1 MGEIRVTILGSNS
14 AVPAHGRHPS
24 SQLLQTG
31 NGNFLIDCGEG
42 TQFQL
47 LRYKLPIG
55 RIRDIFITHLHGDHV
70 FGLPPLITTWNLQG
84 RERPLTIWSPP
95 GLREFVEGTFRFTGC
110 KLAFPIHWRELDHG
124 DTGEI
129 MNEGTFRVTTFPLL
143 HRVPTMGYRFWL
155 CDSRR
160 EGHAVPKQSNV
171 TEETEKRNMW
181 ISYAYCSDTAYSPE
195 VLPHLQGV
203 DLLYHE
209 ATFTDE
215 HRIKSVQTGH
225 STGRDAA
232 SIALRSKAG
241 RLLLGHFSARYRD
254 LGPLLD
260 EAREVFANTF
270 LAEEGTAWH
279 VTG

>member
-1 MGEIRVTILGSNS
+1 
-14 AVPAHGRHPS
+14 
-24 SQLLQTG
+24 
-31 NGNFLIDCGEG
+31 
-42 TQFQL
+42 
-47 LRYKLPIG
+47 
-55 RIRDIFITHLHGDHV
+55 
-70 FGLPPLITTWNLQG
+70 
-84 RERPLTIWSPP
+84 
-95 GLREFVEGTFRFTGC
+95 
-110 KLAFPIHWRELDHG
+110 
-124 DTGEI
+124 
-129 MNEGTFRVTTFPLL
+129 
-143 HRVPTMGYRFWL
+143 
-155 CDSRR
+155 
-160 EGHAVPKQSNV
+160 
-171 TEETEKRNMW
+171 MW